1 MIRGLSSFWTML
13 GVGLSFMGSGGW
25 LHLFPFLRELK
36 NRRRPQTS
44 KKAATTPATVR
55 ATAALSMSTIAEAEF
70 ALSTPFRQPGIGLQS
85 HMSANGTE
93 HDGIGVARGRIRAN
107 GYGKPVL
114 TELQNLRQRTGEG
127 VRDISGRHGQCAVE

>member
-1 MIRGLSSFWTML
+1 V
-13 GVGLSFMGSGGW
+13 GVIDAVPRRKRETTTIEGYCSYLHVLWYYLFFVMVAQVAGW

-85 HMSANGTE
+85 QS
-93 HDGIGVARGRIRAN
+93 
-107 GYGKPVL
+107 
-114 TELQNLRQRTGEG
+114 
-127 VRDISGRHGQCAVE
+127 